1 MKSDRF
7 IEPRWLA
14 AILGGIF
21 FFLGGIAEI
30 ILFTILAMK
39 YYNGAS
45 FQGTISFI
53 ICFILAITSVSF
65 YLIFILPKCFS
76 VLTISTDKIIW
87 RCPFY
92 RSVKMKIEECQYVG
106 VEDMAAHNR
115 VMPVIRGD
123 ETAYIYLSSSPFP
136 EKYKH
141 KADSVRRKKG
151 LITFAY
157 SDRLCEE
164 LVHILPKEKTS
175 YLVSFYNRMQL
186 ADKAIELAQKK
197 KKFKKK

>member
-76 VLTISTDKIIW
+76 VLTVSTDKIIW

-92 RSVKMKIEECQYVG
+92 RSVKMKIEECQYV
-106 VEDMAAHNR
+106 V
-115 VMPVIRGD
+115 
-123 ETAYIYLSSSPFP
+123 
-136 EKYKH
+136 
-141 KADSVRRKKG
+141 
-151 LITFAY
+151 
-157 SDRLCEE
+157 
-164 LVHILPKEKTS
+164 
-175 YLVSFYNRMQL
+175 
-186 ADKAIELAQKK
+186 
-197 KKFKKK
+197 